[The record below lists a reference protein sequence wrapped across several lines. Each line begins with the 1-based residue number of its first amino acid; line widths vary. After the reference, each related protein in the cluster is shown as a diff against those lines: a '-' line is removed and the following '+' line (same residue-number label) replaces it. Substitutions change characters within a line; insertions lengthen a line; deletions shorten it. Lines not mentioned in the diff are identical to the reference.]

1 MKDETLMCVCVSVCE
16 CVYAHLYI
24 RILNRLPGCGNSKGW
39 KTLPLNLPILLNG
52 FTDTVIYSVFF
63 FISFFLAILF
73 CSSFSF
79 IFFVRGTSQD
89 FYNLPIK
96 YLKAFPFKKCLLST
110 YYESNTVLST
120 GHGMGN
126 KTITLKTRYWYW
138 NKIIIK

>member
-1 MKDETLMCVCVSVCE
+1 MKPWCVYVWVCVCMCVCV
-16 CVYAHLYI
+16 HLYI
-24 RILNRLPGCGNSKGW
+24 HLLNRPPGCGNSKGW
-39 KTLPLNLPILLNG
+39 KTMASLIQWY
-52 FTDTVIYSVFF
+52 TQCFF

-79 IFFVRGTSQD
+79 IFFVKGTSQD
-89 FYNLPIK
+89 CYNLPIK

-110 YYESNTVLST
+110 YYESDTVLST

-126 KTITLKTRYWYW
+126 KTITLKTKYWYW